1 MNKENM
7 AEQQENKD
15 WLDKL
20 GEFFSKIFI
29 NPNKDIAYS
38 IRKRGND
45 EIEIRDSIF
54 DGYARGFIRFV
65 LIGMTLINVFHG
77 SSGIPF
83 YSQYLEAKSD
93 YEWAFNPD
101 KPARE
106 QYLRYKETAQ
116 FQYEMDQ
123 KEGYSFVS
131 PPKSYDE
138 YKKDILIGSPL
149 KDFVLD
155 IIMIPFVL
163 FAFFLPRPR
172 GFRVNR
178 KKRVIYWQTIFGS
191 HAIAFVPEQ
200 GDPLGGINYSRFG
213 LYAFGGHERFSLQLW
228 IDDYL
233 SKRRVTALFGVYPSP
248 SSEHNA
254 QILRAIRAY
263 LTEDNP
269 EFLKYVGR
277 DFKNFGLKFNIALCN
292 AFALRVTFSRKKAD
306 RAIEL
311 ALAEWNKKTPNQKQG
326 WFNERR
332 ATQKIINERHLR
344 EELDNEVK

>member
-1 MNKENM
+1 MTALLFEMNKENM
-7 AEQQENKD
+7 AEQQNKD

-29 NPNKDIAYS
+29 NPDKDIAYS
-38 IRKRGND
+38 IRKRGED

-54 DGYARGFIRFV
+54 DGYVRGFIRFI
-65 LIGMTLINVFHG
+65 LGGMMLVNIFNG
-77 SSGIPF
+77 LSIIPF
-83 YSQYLEAKSD
+83 YSHSDAKRD
-93 YEWAFNPD
+93 YEWAFHRD
-101 KPARE
+101 KMLME
-106 QYLRYKETAQ
+106 EYKSYKERREEGNKFREEKLELTP
-116 FQYEMDQ
+116 YEIYTDGLGPQ
-123 KEGYSFVS
+123 S
-131 PPKSYDE
+131 P
-138 YKKDILIGSPL
+138 I
-149 KDFVLD
+149 KDFILD
-155 IIMIPFVL
+155 IIMIPFFV

-292 AFALRVTFSRKKAD
+292 AFALRVPFSRKKAD

-332 ATQKIINERHLR
+332 ATQKIINERHLW